1 MKALMEANER
11 NFILGGAMSNVLTES
26 NQMATV
32 GEFYSTDSV
41 QEGLQDLSRLSH
53 PIQTTHFSSS
63 NDLLVDAKWLHQKR
77 HRRLLLSSA
86 LDTHSSAYSRTY
98 DSSSL
103 PSNDTHEGMKLFIQ
117 RETEG
122 VSQAT
127 DGPLSAMGNGSNST
141 SPEQAA
147 RSDLYGHTFDSSKGA
162 PFKACTQHDV
172 LWCSHPQVLS
182 EYMHAATKF
191 LNGMSGFLNGP
202 FVKTNRSQD
211 MIWRSHQEVPNMVL
225 VPSFLIQNSANQSQG
240 ASRVEHGKTKPRM
253 RARRG
258 QATDPHSIAERIR
271 RERITERIR
280 LLQELVPNTNKADRA
295 IMLDEIIEY
304 VKFLVVQVK
313 VLSMNKLVNDSLILQ
328 SITFPQ
334 AKDTKAAEEMKGEA
348 SSASGES
355 LLAMEEYVAARLM
368 TNDVGAAL
376 RFLQDKGLCLV
387 PISYVHSRRTN
398 IDASLSAT
406 TQLCP
411 SISVNTPLSSPQLS
425 PSQSSSPITAGS
437 K

>member
-172 LWCSHPQVLS
+172 LWCSHPQ
-182 EYMHAATKF
+182 
-191 LNGMSGFLNGP
+191 
-202 FVKTNRSQD
+202 
-211 MIWRSHQEVPNMVL
+211 VPNMVL

>member
-1 MKALMEANER
+1 
-11 NFILGGAMSNVLTES
+11 
-26 NQMATV
+26 
-32 GEFYSTDSV
+32 
-41 QEGLQDLSRLSH
+41 
-53 PIQTTHFSSS
+53 
-63 NDLLVDAKWLHQKR
+63 
-77 HRRLLLSSA
+77 
-86 LDTHSSAYSRTY
+86 
-98 DSSSL
+98 
-103 PSNDTHEGMKLFIQ
+103 
-117 RETEG
+117 
-122 VSQAT
+122 
-127 DGPLSAMGNGSNST
+127 
-141 SPEQAA
+141 
-147 RSDLYGHTFDSSKGA
+147 
-162 PFKACTQHDV
+162 
-172 LWCSHPQVLS
+172 
-182 EYMHAATKF
+182 
-191 LNGMSGFLNGP
+191 
-202 FVKTNRSQD
+202 
-211 MIWRSHQEVPNMVL
+211 MVL